1 MIKIK
6 TIFLKDFF
14 PKKFILFSLT
24 IKLISKELRD
34 LGKAWLFISIA
45 FGIVLSGGV
54 FGLTLFKSFILA
66 AFTVGTGFLLHEL
79 NHKFVAQKYRF
90 KAEFRSFDEMLFLAI
105 VMSFFGFVIAAPGAV
120 MIQSNFHD
128 KTKAGKISVAGPIMN
143 LILASLFFIIL
154 ILLTGSISGAM
165 NLNGQIS
172 KNVLDMPLIYAIP
185 IIGFSV
191 NSWLALFNMIPFW
204 NFDGRKVFVWN
215 KVVWVLIVVI
225 AIGSY
230 IFSLRLI

>member
-1 MIKIK
+1 MEYIKRKIGFL
-6 TIFLKDFF
+6 TYSNIEVFDIF
-14 PKKFILFSLT
+14 
-24 IKLISKELRD
+24 
-34 LGKAWLFISIA
+34 KAWIAISIA
-45 FGIVLSGGV
+45 FGIVLG
-54 FGLTLFKSFILA
+54 GLTTKFFT
-66 AFTVGTGFLLHEL
+66 AFLISAIAVGLGFLLHEL

-204 NFDGRKVFVWN
+204 IFDGAKIFSWN
-215 KVVWVLIVVI
+215 KTVWGLVTLISI
-225 AIGSY
+225 A
-230 IFSLRLI
+230 FVFLL

>member
-1 MIKIK
+1 MEYIKRKIGFL
-6 TIFLKDFF
+6 TYSNIEVFDIF
-14 PKKFILFSLT
+14 
-24 IKLISKELRD
+24 
-34 LGKAWLFISIA
+34 KAWIAISIA
-45 FGIVLSGGV
+45 FGIVLG
-54 FGLTLFKSFILA
+54 GLTTKFFT
-66 AFTVGTGFLLHEL
+66 AFLISAIAVGLGFLLHEL

-204 NFDGRKVFVWN
+204 IFDG
-215 KVVWVLIVVI
+215 
-225 AIGSY
+225 AQ
-230 IFSLRLI
+230 IFSWHTTVWGLVTLISIAFVFLL